1 MQERRHT
8 RRMRHRLRK
17 RILFAFAFLGF
28 SAVFYESALTFQQD
42 QIAST
47 SVTAVA
53 QMPAL
58 VSSVAPPKP
67 ETALEPPLQGPV
79 AVGLAFRIN
88 GDPGLR
94 DRYAHIRSLNTGEP
108 VTLPELVTRR

>member
-28 SAVFYESALTFQQD
+28 SAVFYESAQTFQQD

-47 SVTAVA
+47 AVTSLAGAPTPISTIVPSKPVTAV
-53 QMPAL
+53 
-58 VSSVAPPKP
+58 
-67 ETALEPPLQGPV
+67 EPPQQGPV

-94 DRYAHIRSLNTGEP
+94 DRYAHIRSLNSGAP